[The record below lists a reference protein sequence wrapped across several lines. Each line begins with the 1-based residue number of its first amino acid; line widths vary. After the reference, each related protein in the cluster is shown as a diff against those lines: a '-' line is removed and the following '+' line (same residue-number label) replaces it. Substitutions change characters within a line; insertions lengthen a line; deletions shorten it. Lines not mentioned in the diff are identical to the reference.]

1 MSRTIRHESG
11 PRRRGAGGVLAL
23 TASCA
28 LAAAVFVATGD
39 QSIVIVGS
47 LLLVITLIGG
57 ALLARFVAR
66 HGAEIGEARFDTSN
80 KSSSH
85 G

>member
-1 MSRTIRHESG
+1 MI
-11 PRRRGAGGVLAL
+11 RGALGGVLAL
-23 TASCA
+23 SLSGG
-28 LAAAVFVATGD
+28 LAAAVFIATGD
-39 QSIVIVGS
+39 QSIAVLGA
-47 LLLVITLIGG
+47 LLLAITLTGG
-57 ALLARFVAR
+57 ALLARFVQR